1 MGHTFVEKILAKNAG
16 LPEVTPGQVLDV
28 TPDVALSHDNTAAIA
43 KIFYS
48 LGIQQVRY
56 PERLAIT
63 LDHAAPPPTTQHAQ
77 NHADVRRFVAA
88 QGVEHFFEVGRGIC
102 HQVLCEEGLIYPG
115 VLLLGADSHSTHYGA
130 LGAFGAGVG
139 RSEMAAI
146 WVTGQLWLRVPE
158 SIKIALH
165 GAFNPW
171 VTSKDIALFIIG
183 QLGADGGLYAS
194 VEFHGAAVTGMSM
207 ASRFVLPNMMAE
219 MGAKNAW
226 VRQDKVTF
234 EWLEQQISRGAAAQ
248 GSGGEKEI
256 QSKIQNLKSKIQ
268 NWEAASRELAP
279 DPDATYLAR
288 YEFEAGAI
296 EPQVAC
302 PHSVD
307 NVKPLS
313 AVAGTKVDQAFLGT
327 CTNGRLE
334 DLAVAAQIMAGRR
347 VAPGTRLL
355 VIPASSQV
363 YLDAVKAGYIET
375 LLAAGAV
382 FNSPGCGPCMG
393 NHMGIPA
400 PGEVTISTANR
411 NFRGRMGTRESDIYL
426 ASPAVVAASAI
437 AGKIAG
443 PEQVL

>member
-1 MGHTFVEKILAKNAG
+1 MGHTFVEKILARNAG

-28 TPDVALSHDNTAAIA
+28 TPDVALSHDNTAAIS

-48 LGIQQVRY
+48 LGIQQVKY

-77 NHADVRRFVAA
+77 NHADVRRFVAV

-146 WVTGQLWLRVPE
+146 WATGQLWLRVPE
-158 SIKIALH
+158 SLKITLH
-165 GAFNPW
+165 GTFNPW

-194 VEFHGAAVTGMSM
+194 VEFHGEAVAGMSM

-226 VRQDKVTF
+226 VMQDKVTF
-234 EWLEQQISRGAAAQ
+234 EWLEQQISRGVEGQ
-248 GSGGEKEI
+248 RGRGEKDL
-256 QSKIQNLKSKIQ
+256 QSQLQ
-268 NWEAASRELAP
+268 EWEAASRKLAP
-279 DPDATYLAR
+279 DPDATYLAK
-288 YEFEAGAI
+288 YDFEAGAI

-363 YLDAVKAGYIET
+363 YLDAVKAGYVET